1 MDEPT
6 NGAGFA
12 SRVAAAVAATGPLCA
27 GIDPSVA
34 LLERWGLDRDAGGVL
49 RFGLRCV
56 EAFAGV
62 VPVVKPQVAFFEQFG
77 SAGMAA
83 LEAVM
88 VEARSAGLLVVADA
102 KRGDIGNTMEA
113 YASAWLD
120 PDSPLVADAVTALPY
135 LGLGS
140 LDPMIDL
147 AAAHGRGVIVVVRSS
162 NPEGRWLQ
170 EARAGV
176 GAGPAV
182 EDLLLA
188 DIAERNHGGR
198 IPGGTI
204 GAVVGATLGPSE
216 FDLRGLG
223 GVILAPGLGAQG
235 AGASEVA
242 ALFGGCPKGS
252 VLASASRSLLAAG
265 PDRSSLASA
274 ARKSRDEI
282 GAALDAGPGVPVG

>member
-6 NGAGFA
+6 DRGSFGAKV
-12 SRVAAAVAATGPLCA
+12 RDAVAATGPLCA

-34 LLERWGLDRDAGGVL
+34 LLEQWGLDRDAGGL
-49 RFGLRCV
+49 LQFGLRCV
-56 EAFAGV
+56 ESFAGL

-77 SAGMAA
+77 SGGMVA
-83 LEAVM
+83 LEMVI
-88 VEARSAGLLVVADA
+88 VEARSAGLLVIADA

-120 PDSPLVADAVTALPY
+120 PDSTLAADAVTALPY

-140 LDPMIDL
+140 LDPMIEL

-162 NPEGRWLQ
+162 NPEGRALQ
-170 EARAGV
+170 EARTG
-176 GAGPAV
+176 GGTGPAV

-188 DIAERNHGGR
+188 AIAERNHGGQ
-198 IPGGTI
+198 IPQGTI

-216 FDLRGLG
+216 FDLGGLG

-235 AGASEVA
+235 AGVTELA
-242 ALFGGCPKGS
+242 ALFAGCPPGS

-265 PDRSSLASA
+265 PERSSLAA
-274 ARKSRDEI
+274 AAAKARDEI
-282 GAALDAGPGVPVG
+282 GGALATGPGIPVG